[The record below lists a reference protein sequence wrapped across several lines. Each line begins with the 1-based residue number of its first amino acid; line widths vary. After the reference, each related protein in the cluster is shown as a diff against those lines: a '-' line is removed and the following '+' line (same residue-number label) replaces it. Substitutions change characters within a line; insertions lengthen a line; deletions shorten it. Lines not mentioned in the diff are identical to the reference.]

1 MAWMADGTMSII
13 ELKFGRSPVL
23 AAPSNIQL
31 AAYAVAAHQDHGA
44 KAITCHIVQPR
55 IAHHSTHTF
64 VAWPEAL
71 ETLERIV
78 EKCEDPFAALRPGAE
93 QCKYCRAFEV
103 CPAVRDGI
111 THQIERIEKLVPMS
125 TMTAAE
131 IARLVDDTAPAVRF
145 HALAKSA
152 LRERLEAGESA
163 PGWEVRPGRKSRSAD
178 PQALWEACANALT
191 PGDYIGCCKVSVPK
205 VMAAYAATIKEA
217 TSKAEAKRQAEA
229 ALSGAINISQ
239 GRPVVCRVGETEE
252 GNEE

>member
-1 MAWMADGTMSII
+1 MADGTMSII
-13 ELKFGRSPVL
+13 ELKFGRSPVP
-23 AAPSNIQL
+23 AAPANIQL

-64 VAWPEAL
+64 TAWPEAL

-78 EKCEDPFAALRPGAE
+78 EKCEDPFAALCPGAE

-111 THQIERIEKLVPMS
+111 THQIDRIEKLVPMS

-145 HALAKSA
+145 HALAKAA
-152 LRERLEAGESA
+152 LRQRLESGESVT
-163 PGWEVRPGRKSRSAD
+163 GWQIRPGKKMRSAD
-178 PQALWEACANALT
+178 PQKLWAACAGAML
-191 PGDYIGCCKVSVPK
+191 PSEYIACCNVSIPQVVAK
-205 VMAAYAATIKEA
+205 FAETITNCK
-217 TSKAEAKRQAEA
+217 SKAEAKRQAED
-229 ALSGAINISQ
+229 ALSEAIKTVTS
-239 GRPVVCRVGETEE
+239 RPSVCRIGETEE